1 LLASAP
7 GFDNW
12 KISHNPAPFDKA
24 FDFLVTGTA
33 AKGTKLELWVECKA
47 DPRPVMFPYVGIEKK
62 FEGTKTKV
70 ARARV
75 FGAPR
80 IGPRMAETCWNH
92 GWGWFDL
99 AGNCRI
105 GVPGIVY
112 LERSGNAPIAVS
124 TARPRANL
132 GSPETGRII
141 RTLLAQ
147 TDSSIQRW
155 THQMLRQACSPTVSI
170 GLVNKVVRFLRDERY
185 VEYIKLPEEGFRL
198 VDPVGLLTA
207 WRDAYRFDRHDRRG
221 YFTLL
226 KGAELNRALA
236 RLGDDGWV
244 LAAFSAADSYLRYS
258 PVRQPK
264 TWLFISAALEDEFR
278 KAVEAKPV
286 DSGENLVVLIP
297 DDMGIVSAAG
307 GMWKGSDAGSL
318 PATTPVQTYVDLWHG
333 GGRGQEAAEA
343 MLKQLTLD
351 WNSKGFAR

>member
-1 LLASAP
+1 
-7 GFDNW
+7 
-12 KISHNPAPFDKA
+12 
-24 FDFLVTGTA
+24 
-33 AKGTKLELWVECKA
+33 
-47 DPRPVMFPYVGIEKK
+47 
-62 FEGTKTKV
+62 
-70 ARARV
+70 
-75 FGAPR
+75 
-80 IGPRMAETCWNH
+80 
-92 GWGWFDL
+92 
-99 AGNCRI
+99 
-105 GVPGIVY
+105 
-112 LERSGNAPIAVS
+112 
-124 TARPRANL
+124 
-132 GSPETGRII
+132 
-141 RTLLAQ
+141 
-147 TDSSIQRW
+147 
-155 THQMLRQACSPTVSI
+155 MLRQACSPTVSI